1 MMSADLSGPD
11 PKALWKDQEQDADPV
26 TLAQIHALVRRND
39 ARAKRT
45 AIALAVAL
53 VLIGAVGA
61 EAFAVRHDLT
71 MTILFLGG
79 ELTTCYLVYRLM
91 FPPRDPAE
99 PAGAYLR
106 RRLQLRL
113 AHLQGGWVWVLLPLA
128 PCIIW
133 VNFVMYQ
140 RHQAPLMTRLYPL
153 IIIVLGIVYTAFR
166 AGRRARQVRAE
177 LEELDKLLKR

>member
-1 MMSADLSGPD
+1 MAANLSGPD
-11 PKALWKDQEQDADPV
+11 PKALWRDQEQDADPV

-39 ARAKRT
+39 NRAKRT
-45 AIALAVAL
+45 GIALAVCL

-61 EAFAVRHDLT
+61 QAFFVRHDPT
-71 MTILFLGG
+71 MAVLFFGG

-113 AHLQGGWVWVLLPLA
+113 AHLQGGWVWCLLPLA

-133 VNFVMYQ
+133 VNYVMYQ
-140 RHQAPLMTRLYPL
+140 RHEVPLMHRFYPL
-153 IIIVLGIVYTAFR
+153 IIIVLGIGYTAFR
-166 AGRRARQVRAE
+166 ARRRARQVKAE